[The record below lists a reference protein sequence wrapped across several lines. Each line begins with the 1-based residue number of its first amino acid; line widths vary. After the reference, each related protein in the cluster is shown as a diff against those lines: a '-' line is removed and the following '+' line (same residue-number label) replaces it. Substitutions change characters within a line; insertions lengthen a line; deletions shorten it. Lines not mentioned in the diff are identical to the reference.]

1 MSSDCVGSSYLQR
14 RAAWA
19 EVGGCIR
26 TPLCFFHKEP
36 LLTIFGSFVKEQFEF
51 RSFSNAWW
59 IVTSADYL
67 LPEVQPEQL
76 QFNANAAVDIDADVK
91 SSSGSSFLDGG
102 PCLSQSD
109 VSEEYRPFSFGLP
122 PHAAGIAAKF
132 ALIDDD
138 ENALAEAPRAPRCSF
153 IDDQAEV
160 DFDSP
165 LEGKSLEQMRIA
177 LIVLV
182 MLRGQTESHHGLLQ
196 TSQKHYYRYQ

>member
-1 MSSDCVGSSYLQR
+1 
-14 RAAWA
+14 
-19 EVGGCIR
+19 
-26 TPLCFFHKEP
+26 
-36 LLTIFGSFVKEQFEF
+36 LLTIFGSFIKEQFEF

-76 QFNANAAVDIDADVK
+76 NFNVNAAFDIDADVK

-102 PCLSQSD
+102 PCLSQNE

-122 PHAAGIAAKF
+122 PHAAGIAAKY

-138 ENALAEAPRAPRCSF
+138 ENALAEAPRAPRSSF

-160 DFDSP
+160 DLDSAV
-165 LEGKSLEQMRIA
+165 EDKNLEQMLIA
-177 LIVLV
+177 LIFAVDA
-182 MLRGQTESHHGLLQ
+182 
-196 TSQKHYYRYQ
+196 